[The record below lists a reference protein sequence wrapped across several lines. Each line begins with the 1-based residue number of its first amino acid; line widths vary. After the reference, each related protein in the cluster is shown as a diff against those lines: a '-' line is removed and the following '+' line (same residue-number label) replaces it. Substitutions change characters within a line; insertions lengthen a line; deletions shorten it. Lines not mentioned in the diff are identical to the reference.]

1 MKLPHQKLKRN
12 NYFISY
18 NEESILNLQLVYSLV
33 ESLRTTLK
41 NSKPEYGDM
50 VRTSKALSKEA
61 EDILKATITSVKAS
75 F

>member
-1 MKLPHQKLKRN
+1 
-12 NYFISY
+12 
-18 NEESILNLQLVYSLV
+18 VD
-33 ESLRTTLK
+33 SLRTTLK